1 MVAKSR
7 ILDSLGEKALL
18 LPQSVTAALLA
29 NDRVKY
35 YLTLLQAAALQA
47 ASPAEQPPDLTA
59 ERVASGEPDAS
70 LDGVPA
76 RSERR
81 ETGELYIPEIS
92 RIHHRILDAVA
103 RMLRPIEAAAE
114 DGGAAPEYAARLR
127 RLTASAPRFDGDCV
141 PPGFMTSLTSVDRSA
156 GDSIHLLVMDLH
168 KALNRVQAAIAE
180 ENIRG
185 ARVYGIEAAD
195 RAPIEAFQEGV
206 HATAHLKFDHPGLG
220 TTATRAGGRLV
231 IQNDIGT
238 TDAHVLIVRVDGLSV
253 TVTSTDVHPQR
264 LRFFESLF
272 ERYPVHWQS
281 GHARPAQ
288 KLRAGEAF
296 ETSTGRLE
304 AQTQDELLGFLRFLG
319 SRIVFL
325 IDWNRA
331 RKRLRQFTGKKD
343 AIALLSWAT
352 REEVGHRA
360 FLELGG
366 EELIYQAVRHSAG
379 LSVQYGERLET
390 LLGTDVLLAY
400 LKYVL
405 RTTSRGLVERKSPA
419 LIRDEIR
426 AELLRQFHSV
436 QQIVLELAAR
446 QSDLIFDLACGV
458 RDGLLYTPVGAD
470 DHRLPR
476 LAARATGLEHQA
488 DDLVRRSNE
497 LARERHVPAL
507 LTALI
512 ARSDD
517 IADHLEEATFL
528 MGFLPRIDQ
537 ATQVLATVRELARLL
552 VDGAQELVKCIA
564 YAPLIR
570 RAAASDD
577 VHAFLEAANRLVAI
591 EEETDA
597 AQRRVTECLIN
608 EVLGAREMFVFSEL
622 VRYLEKAADQ
632 MARSAAML
640 REYALTDTI
649 GAW

>member
-47 ASPAEQPPDLTA
+47 TSPMEQPPDLTA
-59 ERVASGEPDAS
+59 ERIASGEPDAS

-81 ETGELYIPEIS
+81 ESGELYIPEIS
-92 RIHHRILDAVA
+92 RIHHQILDAVA
-103 RMLRPIEAAAE
+103 LMLRPIETAE
-114 DGGAAPEYAARLR
+114 GDQGAAREYTARLQ
-127 RLTASAPRFDGDCV
+127 RLAASAPRFDGDRV
-141 PPGFMTSLTSVDRSA
+141 PPGFMMSLASVDRSA

-168 KALNRVQAAIAE
+168 KALNRLQAAIAE
-180 ENIRG
+180 ENVRG

-195 RAPIEAFQEGV
+195 RAAIEAFQEGV
-206 HATAHLKFDHPGLG
+206 NATAHLKFDHPGLG

-238 TDAHVLIVRVDGLSV
+238 TDAHVLIVRVDDRSV
-253 TVTSTDVHPQR
+253 TVTGTDVHPQR
-264 LRFFESLF
+264 LRFFESMF

-281 GHARPAQ
+281 VHAQPAQ
-288 KLRAGEAF
+288 KLLAGEAF

-304 AQTQDELLGFLRFLG
+304 AQTQDQLLGFLRFLG

-331 RKRLRQFTGKKD
+331 RKRLRQFVGRTD
-343 AIALLSWAT
+343 AIALLTWAAQ
-352 REEVGHRA
+352 ENVGHRA

-366 EELIYQAVRHSAG
+366 EELIYEAVRHSAG
-379 LSVQYGERLET
+379 LSVQYGERLEA
-390 LLGTDVLLAY
+390 LLGSDVLLAY

-405 RTTSRGLVERKSPA
+405 RTASRGLLERKPPA

-426 AELLRQFHSV
+426 AELLRQFHSI
-436 QQIVLELAAR
+436 QEIVLDLAAR

-458 RDGLLYTPVGAD
+458 RDGLLYTPSGAD
-470 DHRLPR
+470 DRRLPR
-476 LAARATGLEHQA
+476 LAARATRLEHQA

-497 LARERHVPAL
+497 LARERQVPDL

-517 IADHLEEATFL
+517 IADHFEEATFL

-537 ATQVLATVRELARLL
+537 AAPVLAAVRELARLL

-570 RAAASDD
+570 RGAASDD
-577 VHAFLEAANRLVAI
+577 VHAFLEAVNRLVAI
-591 EEETDA
+591 EVETDA
-597 AQRRVTECLIN
+597 AQRQVTKCLID
-608 EVLGAREMFVFSEL
+608 EVQGAREMFVFPEL